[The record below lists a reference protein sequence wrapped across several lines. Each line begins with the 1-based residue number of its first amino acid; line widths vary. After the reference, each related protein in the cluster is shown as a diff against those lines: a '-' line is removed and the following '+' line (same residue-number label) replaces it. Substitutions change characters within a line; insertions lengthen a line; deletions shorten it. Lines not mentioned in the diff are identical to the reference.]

1 MAKLGCGEGAEG
13 AEGASTPLSVPAAL
27 FFSVV
32 SLGSSMLEGGG
43 RGRSDGTTVWTWSQ
57 LYQHSFFNFSNLI
70 LAMASCKP
78 ALSPSIIPHC
88 PGIFDGPTL
97 SLDGMIA

>member
-1 MAKLGCGEGAEG
+1 MVREGG
-13 AEGASTPLSVPAAL
+13 ATGPLSG
-27 FFSVV
+27 
-32 SLGSSMLEGGG
+32 LGLN
-43 RGRSDGTTVWTWSQ
+43 
-57 LYQHSFFNFSNLI
+57 YQHSFFNFSNFI

-78 ALSPSIIPHC
+78 ALSFSIIPHC